1 MAVIR
6 GTVVDANG
14 QPVAAAA
21 VYIISS
27 PGSHADVAL
36 HTGAD
41 GTFALA
47 APAPGTY
54 VLGARSDTAGEGRA
68 TVNVGAS
75 SPADV
80 PSRIRLTT
88 NG

>member
-6 GTVVDANG
+6 GSVVDASG

-21 VYIISS
+21 VYLISS
-27 PGSHADVAL
+27 PGSHADIAL
-36 HTGAD
+36 QTGAD
-41 GTFALA
+41 GSFALA

-68 TVNVGAS
+68 TVNVG
-75 SPADV
+75 DV
-80 PSRIRLTT
+80 SGAGVQARITLAKQS
-88 NG
+88 